1 MEVEFRTTRL
11 ERAYVRSA
19 DAGRQWGQAI
29 GRKYV
34 QRVKV
39 IVAAAD
45 FAELRRAQALRVH
58 RLGGDR
64 RGQYGIT
71 LTANW
76 RLVIS
81 LPDGEDGQRVRI
93 EEVIDYHG
101 R

>member
-11 ERAYVRSA
+11 ARAYVRSA
-19 DAGRQWGQAI
+19 DAGRRWGQAI

-34 QRVKV
+34 QRIKV

-45 FAELRRAQALRVH
+45 FAELRQARSLRIH
-58 RLGGDR
+58 QLGGDR

>member
-1 MEVEFRTTRL
+1 MSVCGL
-11 ERAYVRSA
+11 ARS
-19 DAGRQWGQAI
+19 
-29 GRKYV
+29 
-34 QRVKV
+34 
-39 IVAAAD
+39 
-45 FAELRRAQALRVH
+45 LRIHQ
-58 RLGGDR
+58 LGGDR